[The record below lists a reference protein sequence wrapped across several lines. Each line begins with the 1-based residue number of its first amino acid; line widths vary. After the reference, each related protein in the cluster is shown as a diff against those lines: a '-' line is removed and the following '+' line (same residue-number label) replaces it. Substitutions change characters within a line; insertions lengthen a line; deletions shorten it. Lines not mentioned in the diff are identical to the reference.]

1 MDLRQALFFQVRSTF
16 THHDPP
22 LGHLN
27 DESPRLTFDGDL
39 AGLRSRIA
47 PRRQIRAV
55 LDRPLRHEDLPTG
68 ATLDDPRTALL
79 EASEEELEGAV
90 ASVLALG
97 GIRDLSVQEVD
108 LDVVMANAYA
118 EQADRD
124 QEQR

>member
-1 MDLRQALFFQVRSTF
+1 M
-16 THHDPP
+16 
-22 LGHLN
+22 
-27 DESPRLTFDGDL
+27 
-39 AGLRSRIA
+39 
-47 PRRQIRAV
+47 